1 MNKAHTFNP
10 SNRIRRWE
18 GKKALSIQVFHPLH
32 QIKLTFPETSTLP
45 SHIATITSLL
55 SQGSTLLVF
64 LNGFGKIRLHD
75 ILTSQIPDASI
86 SKADI
91 LSMFLIFFFFREWNQ
106 LLPTSIIKKPSL
118 TFLSPSHSS
127 FWLSSFVRCYLYFL
141 ILFFS
146 FYLHDHYWIQVH
158 HLSPGWMNATNS

>member
-10 SNRIRRWE
+10 SNRIRWWE

-45 SHIATITSLL
+45 SHIATITSVL

-64 LNGFGKIRLHD
+64 LNGFGKIQLHD

-86 SKADI
+86 SKK
-91 LSMFLIFFFFREWNQ
+91 LIFFPCSLLVFFFFREWNQ
-106 LLPTSIIKKPSL
+106 LLATSIIKKPSL
-118 TFLSPSHSS
+118 TFLPPSHSS
-127 FWLSSFVRCYLYFL
+127 FWLSSFVRCHLYFL

-146 FYLHDHYWIQVH
+146 FYLHHHFWIQVH
-158 HLSPGWMNATNS
+158 HFLPGLLW